1 MALNEH
7 DAIRE
12 LLPLAAA
19 GALDEQE
26 EKLLR
31 THLADCAECTAA
43 FEEWRLLGRGLKRLP
58 VPMASHGLVE
68 RTRAQMRAQLAE
80 AAEQR
85 TRPWVL
91 GFLVLLSWTLTA
103 ATWPLLRLFS
113 GSFSWLDLSYRSTWM
128 ALGIFTLAGWI
139 AAAIVG
145 VTYNRAR
152 TGRLVA

>member
-7 DAIRE
+7 DAILE

-26 EKLLR
+26 EKFLR
-31 THLADCAECTAA
+31 THLAACAECAAA

-58 VPMASHGLVE
+58 VPMASQELVE
-68 RTRAQMRAQLAE
+68 STLAKMRAQLAD
-80 AAEQR
+80 AAEQGAK
-85 TRPWVL
+85 PWVL

-103 ATWPLLRLFS
+103 ATWPLLRLIS

-128 ALGIFTLAGWI
+128 ALGIITLAGWI
-139 AAAIVG
+139 AAAIIG
-145 VTYNRAR
+145 VAYSRAK
-152 TGRLVA
+152 TGRLMA